1 MSVISDRIKAE
12 MTKQK
17 MSYRDL
23 EKATGISRSTLHRY
37 AEKDSGKIPISK
49 MDLISKAL
57 HTTTE
62 YLMGWDEEENSPTEL
77 SAEESALLELFRSLP
92 KDKQT
97 LALEMIRIAL
107 STK

>member
-1 MSVISDRIKAE
+1 MSIISDRIKAE
-12 MTKQK
+12 MAKQK

-37 AEKDSGKIPISK
+37 AEKDSGKIPIKK

-62 YLMGWDEEENSPTEL
+62 YLMGWDEEESSPTL
-77 SAEESALLELFRSLP
+77 SAEEEALLELFRSLP
-92 KDKQT
+92 LEKQK
-97 LALEMIRIAL
+97 LALEMIRVAL
-107 STK
+107 STEE